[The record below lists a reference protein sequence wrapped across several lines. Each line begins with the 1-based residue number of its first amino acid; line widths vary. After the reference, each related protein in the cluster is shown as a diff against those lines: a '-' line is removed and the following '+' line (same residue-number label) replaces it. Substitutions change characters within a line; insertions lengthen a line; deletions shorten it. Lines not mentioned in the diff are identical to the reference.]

1 MSSAMA
7 GLYAVDYT
15 SPEGF
20 GSVVRSFGGNGG
32 LKRTFAYY
40 VAGTMG
46 LLTPQAVEG
55 GYGTSVARMH
65 YESAG
70 RNDPAEADVELERT
84 AAKALARI
92 REVLKPSVLELSQL
106 FSVSRQAVYD
116 WQEGAQP
123 SPPVAGRLEQLAIA
137 ADVFEEAGLLVD
149 SKTLRRKISGG
160 HTLLDVVLSNGD
172 AVGVARRLVSTL
184 RREAEQQ
191 ARLQQQ
197 LAGRKSR
204 RADPNDYGA
213 PSVSEDV

>member
-7 GLYAVDYT
+7 GMYAVDYT

-20 GSVVRSFGGNGG
+20 GSVVRSFGGTGG

-65 YESAG
+65 YESAA
-70 RNDPAEADVELERT
+70 RNEPLDAEVKLERT
-84 AAKALARI
+84 AAEALARI
-92 REVLKPSVLELSQL
+92 RAVLKPSVLELSQL
-106 FSVSRQAVYD
+106 FAVSRQAVYD

-123 SPPVAGRLEQLAIA
+123 SQPMASRLEQLARA
-137 ADVFEEAGLLVD
+137 ADVFEEASLVID
-149 SKTLRRKISGG
+149 SKTSRRKISGG
-160 HTLLDVVLSNGD
+160 HTLLEVVLGDGD
-172 AVGVARRLVSTL
+172 AVGVAHRLVSTL

-191 ARLQQQ
+191 VRLQQQ
-197 LAGRKSR
+197 LAGRRSQR
-204 RADPNDYGA
+204 VDPHDYGA
-213 PSVSEDV
+213 PAVSEDV